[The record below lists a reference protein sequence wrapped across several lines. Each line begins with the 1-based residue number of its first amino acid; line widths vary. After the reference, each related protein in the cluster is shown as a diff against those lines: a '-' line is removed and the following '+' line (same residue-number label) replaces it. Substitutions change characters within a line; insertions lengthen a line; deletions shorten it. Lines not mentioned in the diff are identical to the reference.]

1 MSVVVKSNK
10 NNGYRMFTKG
20 ALEEILKV
28 CTKVKYNGHVNE
40 LTPEMVEIVEQKAKE
55 YAVQGMQVIAIASK
69 REYRGVNVF
78 NVSDEANMTFIGFVA
93 FLDPAKKDV
102 KSTLKK
108 LKNIGITT
116 KILTGDNPY
125 AANNICNLVGLENK
139 ETLLGTD
146 IDKMSDEELAKKVEE
161 VNVFARMN
169 PLQKERVVKQLK
181 NNGHVVGYMGDGV
194 NDSPSLHIADVG
206 ISVNTATDIAKEAA
220 DIILLERSLKV
231 IYEGVL
237 EGRRVYGNIIKYM
250 KMALSSDFGDVFSIV
265 IASIF
270 LPFLPLL
277 PIQMLLQDFLYD
289 ISQIAIPYD
298 DVDKEFLEKPKKW
311 STKGISKFMNVMGIT
326 SSLIDVLA
334 FLGFWFLFGYNASKE
349 TFFQTA
355 WFVECLISETMIIH
369 YVRTAKRPFIESRAN
384 KWLTLGT
391 FGTIIGTI
399 LTPLLLH
406 NIPSFHF
413 EILPLKYYGFVILLL
428 AIYSVLVEI
437 IKKIYIKKNGEWL

>member
-1 MSVVVKSNK
+1 MD
-10 NNGYRMFTKG
+10 
-20 ALEEILKV
+20 L
-28 CTKVKYNGHVNE
+28 
-40 LTPEMVEIVEQKAKE
+40 
-55 YAVQGMQVIAIASK
+55 
-69 REYRGVNVF
+69 
-78 NVSDEANMTFIGFVA
+78 
-93 FLDPAKKDV
+93 
-102 KSTLKK
+102 
-108 LKNIGITT
+108 
-116 KILTGDNPY
+116 
-125 AANNICNLVGLENK
+125 
-139 ETLLGTD
+139 
-146 IDKMSDEELAKKVEE
+146 
-161 VNVFARMN
+161 
-169 PLQKERVVKQLK
+169 
-181 NNGHVVGYMGDGV
+181 
-194 NDSPSLHIADVG
+194 
-206 ISVNTATDIAKEAA
+206 
-220 DIILLERSLKV
+220 
-231 IYEGVL
+231 
-237 EGRRVYGNIIKYM
+237 YGNIIKYM

-391 FGTIIGTI
+391 FGTIIGTVLAPI
-399 LTPLLLH
+399 LLH